1 MSVPKLMQGRAR
13 GSEVVLLDQVVQIRI
28 TRDERKALAEIAQRE
43 EQSLAAVIRGAILRE
58 IAWQNFAPAKRGEQA
73 DRIRTFCRDTYI
85 EPARARELKETSI
98 RVGDVGKAMGL
109 TDRPA
114 AIVGAIG
121 GDKFEALANV
131 ERLEVSGPP
140 VGMATRFHFRLK

>member
-1 MSVPKLMQGRAR
+1 MSGSKPIQGRTK
-13 GSEVVLLDQVVQIRI
+13 GSDVLLDQVVQIRI
-28 TRDERKALAEIAQRE
+28 TKDERRALAEIALRE
-43 EQSLAAVIRGAILRE
+43 EQSLASVIRGAILRE

-73 DRIRTFCRDTYI
+73 DRIRMFCRDTYI
-85 EPARARELKETSI
+85 APARARDLKQTSI

-114 AIVGAIG
+114 AIGNAIW
-121 GDKFEALANV
+121 GDKFLALANV
-131 ERLEVSGPP
+131 EKMEVTGPP

>member
-1 MSVPKLMQGRAR
+1 MSVPRPTQGRTR
-13 GSEVVLLDQVVQIRI
+13 SSEVLLDQVVQIRI

-73 DRIRTFCRDTYI
+73 DRIRMFCRDTYI
-85 EPARARELKETSI
+85 EPARARGLKQTSI

-114 AIVGAIG
+114 AIGNAIW
-121 GDKFEALANV
+121 GDKFLAWPAS
-131 ERLEVSGPP
+131 R
-140 VGMATRFHFRLK
+140 R